1 MINIGLQSLL
11 GELRKKVVDGA
22 KETAD
27 TRQLI
32 RVSILVI
39 MIKTKTKTNTNTNTN
54 TNINTKETADT
65 VS

>member
-1 MINIGLQSLL
+1 MLQSLL

-32 RVSILVI
+32 QVN
-39 MIKTKTKTNTNTNTN
+39 KDKGKGKGKDKDKDKENTCKVTHDHHT
-54 TNINTKETADT
+54 
-65 VS
+65 